1 MARSYEIDSFDDAVD
16 FRQER
21 IVLSTKVEN
30 PARYA
35 ATVVGLAAALTAL
48 SLVALRLQPSNFI
61 SLVYPATGLGAALLW
76 GFGVRWWPAVVLAQF
91 VLSLRAGNPLPV
103 AVFVAAIEL
112 LVILLFC
119 GIVLRYR
126 VSRDLE
132 RLRDLGIFFAA
143 VLLTPLASGI
153 ATAIGERIFEPFPLE
168 RLIAD
173 GAAFWLS
180 DFISM
185 LIFVPLVVGWR
196 RWPFPTR
203 IAFQRWLALAVLL
216 MTLGAV
222 IADRG
227 EPASNTLFLLLPIVV
242 FTALVAG
249 IPGASAAGAI
259 LLFILLGIGGIEHL
273 ERGDAIIRVVF
284 IGTATATGYI
294 LAVIWREREQGA
306 LRLFHLAHHDSLT
319 GMYNRHELE
328 TRLQKAVNAGP
339 ASAHALLY
347 LDLDQFKLVNDT
359 CGHMAG
365 DRMLQEL
372 ARELQRVL
380 PRDATFARLGGDEFA
395 CLLLHAS
402 EASALEVA
410 NALHDVTGRYRFLF
424 SSMSFSVGVSIGIT
438 FFPDENGDTAD
449 AVLGRADVA
458 CYVAKEDGRNRSHV
472 YFPRDEVMLKWHSAI
487 HEVAQLENAMESGGL
502 RLYSQSIVDLEGG
515 APTNFH
521 EVLLRLANPSD
532 GTIRT
537 SAEFLPVAQRFGL
550 MDRIDRWVLEH
561 SCRHLG
567 ASSDPNLKLSVNVS
581 GSTLNDPSFY
591 EKVVAAPQ
599 KYGFNARQ
607 LCLEVTEGV
616 MIHRLRQA
624 VEAMKGLRAKGFD
637 LALDDFGAGVASF
650 AYLQELPVTYVKLD
664 GRIVRDLGVD
674 PASEVIIGSLVRLA
688 KLRNIECIAEWV
700 ENQAAID
707 ILRSLGVR
715 YAQGYFLHMPAP
727 LRA

>member
-1 MARSYEIDSFDDAVD
+1 MAHR
-16 FRQER
+16 
-21 IVLSTKVEN
+21 

-35 ATVVGLAAALTAL
+35 ATIVALVAALTVL
-48 SLVALRLQPSNFI
+48 SIAALRMQPGSHV
-61 SLVYPATGLGAALLW
+61 SLIYPATGLGAALLW
-76 GFGVRWWPAVVLAQF
+76 GYGVRWWPAVVIAQF
-91 VLSLRAGNPLPV
+91 ILSYSVSQSLWV
-103 AVFVAAIEL
+103 ASFVSATEL
-112 LVILLFC
+112 LVILIFC
-119 GIVLRYR
+119 AVMLRYR

-132 RLRDLGIFFAA
+132 RIRDLGIFLTAA
-143 VLLTPLASGI
+143 VLTPTVGGAVTI
-153 ATAIGERIFEPFPLE
+153 IGEKILRA
-168 RLIAD
+168 RATNVWSD
-173 GAAFWLS
+173 GVSFWLS
-180 DFISM
+180 DFVSM
-185 LIFVPLVVGWR
+185 LIFVPLVLGWR
-196 RWPFPTR
+196 KWPFATR
-203 IAFQRWLALAVLL
+203 AEFQRWLALAVLL

-227 EPASNTLFLLLPIVV
+227 PSSNTLFLLLPLVV

-259 LLFILLGIGGIEHL
+259 LLFILLGIGGMQDIA
-273 ERGDAIIRVVF
+273 RADAIIRVIF
-284 IGTATATGYI
+284 IATATATGYV

-328 TRLQKAVNAGP
+328 TRLQKAVSAGP
-339 ASAHALLY
+339 PSAHALLY

-372 ARELQRVL
+372 ARELQRAI
-380 PRDATFARLGGDEFA
+380 PRGATFARLGGDEFA
-395 CLLLHAS
+395 IVLLHAT
-402 EASALEVA
+402 EESALEVSV
-410 NALHDVTGRYRFLF
+410 ALHDATARYRFLF
-424 SSMSFSVGVSIGIT
+424 GSMTFAVGVSIGIT
-438 FFPDENGDTAD
+438 FFPDEHGDTAD

-458 CYVAKEDGRNRSHV
+458 CYVAKEDGRNRTHV
-472 YFPRDEVMLKWHSAI
+472 YLPRDEVMLRWHSSI
-487 HEVAQLENAMESGGL
+487 QEISQLEKAMENGSMQ
-502 RLYSQSIVDLEGG
+502 LYRQSIVDLEGHT
-515 APTNFH
+515 PTNFF
-521 EVLLRLANPSD
+521 EVLLRLATPSND
-532 GTIRT
+532 IRP
-537 SAEFLPVAQRFGL
+537 SAEFLPAAQRFGL

-561 SCRHLG
+561 SCRHLADCG
-567 ASSDPNLKLSVNVS
+567 DRELKLSVNVS
-581 GSTLNDPSFY
+581 GSTLNDPTFY
-591 EKVVAAPQ
+591 DLVVAAPQ
-599 KYGFNARQ
+599 KYGFDARQ

-624 VEAMKGLRAKGFD
+624 VEAMKGLRARGFD

-664 GRIVRDLGVD
+664 GRIVRGLGTD
-674 PASEVIIGSLVRLA
+674 PGSEVIIGSLVRLA

-715 YAQGYFLHMPAP
+715 YAQGFFLDMPAP

>member
-1 MARSYEIDSFDDAVD
+1 MELQR
-16 FRQER
+16 
-21 IVLSTKVEN
+21 
-30 PARYA
+30 PARYI
-35 ATVVGLAAALTAL
+35 ATVVVLATAL
-48 SLVALRLQPSNFI
+48 AVLSIGALQLQPRGYV

-76 GFGVRWWPAVVLAQF
+76 GFGVRWWPAVFLAQF
-91 VLSLRAGNPLPV
+91 AISLNATRSPAV
-103 AVFVAAIEL
+103 AAFVASTEL
-112 LVILLFC
+112 LVSLLFC
-119 GIVLRYR
+119 WTVIRYR
-126 VSRDLE
+126 VPRDLE
-132 RLRDLGIFFAA
+132 RLRDLGIFLGA
-143 VLLTPLASGI
+143 VLLTPIAGGI
-153 ATAIGERIFEPFPLE
+153 ATAIGESIFESHPLDK
-168 RLIAD
+168 LLAD
-173 GAAFWLS
+173 AVSFWLS
-180 DFISM
+180 DFVSM

-196 RWPFPTR
+196 RWPFPNR

-216 MTLGAV
+216 MILGAV
-222 IADRG
+222 IAERG
-227 EPASNTLFLLLPIVV
+227 QPGSNTLFLLLPIVV

-249 IPGASAAGAI
+249 IPGTSAAGAI
-259 LLFILLGIGGIEHL
+259 LLFILLGIGGMHGVG
-273 ERGDAIIRVVF
+273 RRDAIIRVVF
-284 IGTATATGYI
+284 IGTTTATGYI

-328 TRLQKAVNAGP
+328 SRLQKAVNAGP
-339 ASAHALLY
+339 PSAHALLY

-380 PRDATFARLGGDEFA
+380 PRGTTFARLGGDEFA
-395 CLLLHAS
+395 CLLLHAT
-402 EASALEVA
+402 EESAKEVA
-410 NALHDVTGRYRFLF
+410 AALHDATARYRFLF
-424 SSMSFSVGVSIGIT
+424 SSMTFTVGVSIGIT
-438 FFPDENGDTAD
+438 FFPSEDGDTAD

-458 CYVAKEDGRNRSHV
+458 CYVAKEDGRNRTHV
-472 YFPRDEVMLKWHSAI
+472 YFPRDEVMLKYHSSI
-487 HEVAQLENAMESGGL
+487 HEVSQLENAMENGGL
-502 RLYSQSIVDLEGG
+502 RLYRQSIVDLEGWL
-515 APTNFH
+515 PTNFH

-532 GTIRT
+532 GSIRT

-561 SCRHLG
+561 SCRHLAAYG
-567 ASSDPNLKLSVNVS
+567 DRDLKLSVNVS

-591 EKVVAAPQ
+591 EMVVEAPQ
-599 KYGFNARQ
+599 KYGFDARQ

-624 VEAMKGLRAKGFD
+624 VEAMKGLRARGFD

-664 GRIVRDLGVD
+664 GRIVRDLGTD
-674 PASEVIIGSLVRLA
+674 PASEVIIGSLVKLA

-707 ILRSLGVR
+707 ILRNLGVR
-715 YAQGYFLHMPAP
+715 YAQGFFLDMPAP
-727 LRA
+727 LAPPLSSRA

>member
-1 MARSYEIDSFDDAVD
+1 MFQRS
-16 FRQER
+16 
-21 IVLSTKVEN
+21 
-30 PARYA
+30 ARYVA
-35 ATVVGLAAALTAL
+35 KIIALAAVLAAL
-48 SLVALRLQPSNFI
+48 SIAALRLQPTSHV

-76 GFGVRWWPAVVLAQF
+76 GFGVRLWPAVFIAQF
-91 VLSLRAGNPLPV
+91 VISLDAKNGPAV
-103 AVFVAAIEL
+103 AAFVASSEL
-112 LVILLFC
+112 LVSLLFC
-119 GIVLRYR
+119 WVVIRYR
-126 VSRDLE
+126 VSRDLD
-132 RLRDLGIFFAA
+132 RLRDLGIFLAA
-143 VLLTPLASGI
+143 VLVTPMAGGI
-153 ATAIGERIFEPFPLE
+153 ATIVGELIFESRPFE
-168 RLIAD
+168 QLIGD
-173 GAAFWLS
+173 GASFWLS
-180 DFISM
+180 DSVSM

-196 RWPFPTR
+196 RWPFATR
-203 IAFQRWLALAVLL
+203 VAFQRWLALAVLL

-222 IADRG
+222 IAERG
-227 EPASNTLFLLLPIVV
+227 QPGSNTLFLLLPIVV

-259 LLFILLGIGGIEHL
+259 LLFILLGVGGMRQL
-273 ERGDAIIRVVF
+273 DRADAIIRVIF
-284 IGTATATGYI
+284 ISTATATGYV

-306 LRLFHLAHHDSLT
+306 LSLFHLAHHDSLT
-319 GMYNRHELE
+319 GMWNRHELE

-372 ARELQRVL
+372 SKELQRVL
-380 PRDATFARLGGDEFA
+380 PRGATFARLGGDEFA

-402 EASALEVA
+402 EEDALA
-410 NALHDVTGRYRFLF
+410 IAAALHDATARYRFHF
-424 SSMSFSVGVSIGIT
+424 GSMSFAVGVSIGIT
-438 FFPDENGDTAD
+438 FFPADGGDTAD

-458 CYVAKEDGRNRSHV
+458 CYVAKEDGRHRSHV
-472 YFPRDEVMLKWHSAI
+472 YFPRDEVMLKYHSSI
-487 HEVAQLENAMESGGL
+487 HEVSQLENAMENGSL
-502 RLYSQSIVDLEGG
+502 RLYGQSIVDLEDG
-515 APTNFH
+515 APTHFY

-532 GTIRT
+532 GSIRT
-537 SAEFLPVAQRFGL
+537 SSEFLPVAQRFGL

-561 SCRHLG
+561 SCRHLAAFG
-567 ASSDPNLKLSVNVS
+567 DRDLKLSVNVS

-591 EKVVAAPQ
+591 EMVVEAPR
-599 KYGFNARQ
+599 KYGFDARQ

-624 VEAMKGLRAKGFD
+624 VEAMKGLRQRGFD

-664 GRIVRDLGVD
+664 GRIVSGLGID
-674 PASEVIIGSLVRLA
+674 PGSEVIIGSLVKLA
-688 KLRNIECIAEWV
+688 RLRNIECIAEWV

-715 YAQGYFLHMPAP
+715 YAQGFFLDMPAP
-727 LRA
+727 LSPLPASRGEG